1 MMKPV
6 TVIGSSN
13 IYRFVDDLDSDL
25 RRAIDMQNCTKME
38 VFKARMN
45 ALNPKTDRVIIAV
58 IENFLMDTVEDAF
71 DPFVIEQRVKNC
83 LDKFFGV
90 IKAEATRLRK
100 MKFALVE
107 PMARPAV
114 KW

>member
-1 MMKPV
+1 MIKPV
-6 TVIGSSN
+6 AIIGSSN

-45 ALNPKTDRVIIAV
+45 SLNPKMDRVIIAV
-58 IENFLMDTVEDAF
+58 IENFLMDAVEDAF

-83 LDKFFGV
+83 LDKFFVV
-90 IKAEATRLRK
+90 INAEAKRLK
-100 MKFALVE
+100 MTKFALVE

>member
-1 MMKPV
+1 MIKPV

-25 RRAIDMQNCTKME
+25 RRAIDMQNCTKVE

-45 ALNPKTDRVIIAV
+45 ALNPKIDRVIIAV
-58 IENFLMDTVEDAF
+58 VENFIMDTVEDAF
-71 DPFVIEQRVKNC
+71 DPIVIEQRVKNC
-83 LDKFFGV
+83 LDRFFKV
-90 IKAEATRLRK
+90 IDNEARRLK
-100 MKFALVE
+100 TTKFALVE